1 VTVTYWTPRDLVITF
16 PGGDLMAERA
26 TVGVPVQISAG
37 AAAVLA
43 ACADKATADQ
53 VQAALSAAGY
63 DVTGPDAEAALETL
77 ADVGLL
83 CRSAPGGAFP
93 DAEPAASIAADTTW
107 GGRWGPPAW
116 YFHYATRIVSPAD
129 AADLAAL
136 NADNLAVPLLK
147 RYPRAPQVRLPDPA
161 PLPTVAFQQILTGRR
176 TVREFADKPVTTQ
189 QLSQLLWYAHAP
201 QQLLD
206 VPPFGLLPRRA
217 WANGGARSELE
228 LYVSVTGACGL
239 AGDGLAP
246 GLYHYQPAGHS
257 LERLGPALSGDRMLG
272 LSCRQPM
279 CASAPVAVF
288 VTAVPGRCSIKYRG
302 PRALRVIYSDAGCL
316 AQVFEM
322 TASALGLGAYITA
335 AFQDADAEQAIGVDG
350 VTETMVLILGAGVPA
365 SAAEPERI
373 WHVAPATKMPDHLF
387 DDTEAPDL
395 VAGT

>member
-1 VTVTYWTPRDLVITF
+1 MTVTYWTPRDLVITF

-43 ACADKATADQ
+43 ACADRATAAE

-83 CRSAPGGAFP
+83 CRSAADGSFA

-116 YFHYATRIVSPAD
+116 YFHYATRIVSPA
-129 AADLAAL
+129 AAGDLAAL
-136 NADNLAVPLLK
+136 TADNLAVPLLK

-161 PLPTVAFQQILTGRR
+161 PLPAVAFQQILTGRR

-189 QLSQLLWYAHAP
+189 HLSQLLWYAHAP

-228 LYVSVTGACGL
+228 LYVSVACACGL
-239 AGDGLAP
+239 AA
-246 GLYHYQPAGHS
+246 GLYHYQPAGHR

-279 CASAPVAVF
+279 CASAPVTVF

-335 AFQDADAEQAIGVDG
+335 AFQDVDAEQAIGVDG

-365 SAAEPERI
+365 PAAEEEKI
-373 WHVAPATKMPDHLF
+373 WRVTPATKMPGHLF
-387 DDTEAPDL
+387 DDTEVPNLTAD
-395 VAGT
+395 T